1 LGVQGLHRWWYRCL
15 ARAGAVASGQTS
27 GKRIHMARHTA
38 GQAVLDA
45 TGNLKVVQKLLGHSS
60 ITTTADI
67 NTDWDIDQQEETMRQ
82 VAQRRG
88 EK

>member
-1 LGVQGLHRWWYRCL
+1 VTEFKGEPMGVHGLHRWWYRCL
-15 ARAGAVASGQTS
+15 ARSGVVASGQTS
-27 GKRIHMARHTA
+27 GKR
-38 GQAVLDA
+38 
-45 TGNLKVVQKLLGHSS
+45 NLEAVQKLLGHSS

-67 NTDWDIDQQEETMRQ
+67 YTNWDIDQQEETMRQ